1 MDNLRQTCDK
11 HSICNKKLTSFKVK
25 SKLLVY
31 VIETGKNEN
40 IENAAWFIKKRY
52 ISMLSIARKLY

>member
-11 HSICNKKLTSFKVK
+11 HSICNKMLTSFKVK

-40 IENAAWFIKKRY
+40 IENAAWFMKKRY
-52 ISMLSIARKLY
+52 KHA